1 MVLRCNG
8 KYVYSLEVSNLL
20 LYLQNKFY
28 SFLERRDELNASKAL
43 RKQTSK
49 IRGGGEA
56 RVEVYTIQS
65 SEQYSS
71 ILNFVHQFLVDK
83 IGYLVVE

>member
-8 KYVYSLEVSNLL
+8 KYVYSLKVSNLL

-49 IRGGGEA
+49 IRGGEA
-56 RVEVYTIQS
+56 RVKVYTIQS

-71 ILNFVHQFLVDK
+71 IFNFVHQFLVDK